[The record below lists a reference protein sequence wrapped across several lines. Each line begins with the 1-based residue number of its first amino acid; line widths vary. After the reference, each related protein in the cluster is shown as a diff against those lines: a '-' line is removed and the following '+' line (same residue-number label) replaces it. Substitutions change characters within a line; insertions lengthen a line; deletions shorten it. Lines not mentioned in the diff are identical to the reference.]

1 MKPQNQLIITHKE
14 KKMELEISSNIIE
27 NLLENDEYLSG
38 ILKNIVRKKL
48 ETLVLEDGTSL
59 NDLLTKIYDIE
70 TRLEGRLTF
79 IEQSLNIYDV
89 NYNDRSLRN
98 IVTRIEALEDLVYSL
113 GLCGMDYNER
123 RIDNINSRLKILET
137 KLENNERKQND

>member
-1 MKPQNQLIITHKE
+1 
-14 KKMELEISSNIIE
+14 MEQEISRNIIE

-79 IEQSLNIYDV
+79 IEQSLGIYDV
-89 NYNDRSLRN
+89 NYDDRSLKN
-98 IVTRIEALEDLVYSL
+98 VVTRIEALEDLIYSL

-123 RIDNINSRLKILET
+123 RIDHINSRLKILET

>member
-1 MKPQNQLIITHKE
+1 
-14 KKMELEISSNIIE
+14 MELEISSNIIE

-59 NDLLTKIYDIE
+59 NDLLTKIYNIE
-70 TRLEGRLTF
+70 TRLEGRLAF
-79 IEQSLNIYDV
+79 IEQSLDISGV

-123 RIDNINSRLKILET
+123 RIDHINSRLKILET

>member
-1 MKPQNQLIITHKE
+1 
-14 KKMELEISSNIIE
+14 MELEISSNIIE

-79 IEQSLNIYDV
+79 IEQSLGIYDV
-89 NYNDRSLRN
+89 NYDDRSLKN
-98 IVTRIEALEDLVYSL
+98 VVTRIEALEDLIYSL

-123 RIDNINSRLKILET
+123 RIDHINSRLKILET

>member
-1 MKPQNQLIITHKE
+1 
-14 KKMELEISSNIIE
+14 MELEISSNIIE

-89 NYNDRSLRN
+89 NYNDRSLKN

-123 RIDNINSRLKILET
+123 RIDHINSRLKILET

>member
-1 MKPQNQLIITHKE
+1 
-14 KKMELEISSNIIE
+14 MELEISSNIIE

-48 ETLVLEDGTSL
+48 ETLVLEDGTNL

-79 IEQSLNIYDV
+79 IEQSLNIYGV
-89 NYNDRSLRN
+89 NYDDRSLKN
-98 IVTRIEALEDLVYSL
+98 IVTRIEALEDLIYSL

-123 RIDNINSRLKILET
+123 RIDHINSRLKILET

>member
-1 MKPQNQLIITHKE
+1 
-14 KKMELEISSNIIE
+14 MELEISSNIIE

-59 NDLLTKIYDIE
+59 KDLLTKIYDIE
-70 TRLEGRLTF
+70 TRLEGRLAF
-79 IEQSLNIYDV
+79 IEQSLDIYDV
-89 NYNDRSLRN
+89 NYNDRSLKN

-123 RIDNINSRLKILET
+123 RIDHINSRLKILET

>member
-1 MKPQNQLIITHKE
+1 
-14 KKMELEISSNIIE
+14 MELEISSNIIE